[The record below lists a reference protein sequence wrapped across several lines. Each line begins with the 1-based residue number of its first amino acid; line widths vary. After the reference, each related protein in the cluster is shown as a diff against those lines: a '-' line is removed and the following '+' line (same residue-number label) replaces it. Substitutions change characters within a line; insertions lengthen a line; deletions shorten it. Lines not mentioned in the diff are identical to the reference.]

1 MNLKIT
7 TVFIFLLLTPLING
21 YSQNSDAKMQELLQ
35 EKRLYNQTQSIAYG
49 YRIQLYNGMSQT
61 KAESIRGT
69 FLSLFPDITT
79 HLLYEQPEW
88 KAQTSTFKTELEAYK
103 IWLKVR
109 EEFAGTF
116 VFEVR
121 EK

>member
-1 MNLKIT
+1 MNIK
-7 TVFIFLLLTPLING
+7 TVSLLFFLLSTAFIQVEA
-21 YSQNSDAKMQELLQ
+21 QNSDATMLKLLQ
-35 EKRLYNQTQSIAYG
+35 EKRVFNQTQKIKNG

-61 KAESIRGT
+61 RAEGIRGT
-69 FLSLFPDITT
+69 FLSFFPKIST

-103 IWLKVR
+103 IWLKIR
-109 EEFAGTF
+109 EEFQGTF

-121 EK
+121 KK

>member
-1 MNLKIT
+1 MKLKIIA
-7 TVFIFLLLTPLING
+7 IFFFVMSFSMGNA
-21 YSQNSDAKMQELLQ
+21 QNSDAAMQQILQ
-35 EKRLYNQTQSIAYG
+35 EKRIYNKSQNIDSG

-69 FLSLFPDITT
+69 FMSLFPKINT

-88 KAQTSTFKTELEAYK
+88 KAQTITFKTELEAYK

-109 EEFAGTF
+109 EEFTGTF
-116 VFEVR
+116 VFEIR
-121 EK
+121 